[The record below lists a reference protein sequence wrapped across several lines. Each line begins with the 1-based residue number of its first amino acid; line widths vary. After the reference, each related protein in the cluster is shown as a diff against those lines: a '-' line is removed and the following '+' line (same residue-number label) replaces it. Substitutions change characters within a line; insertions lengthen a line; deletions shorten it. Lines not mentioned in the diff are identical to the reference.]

1 MPTRVAEMWGRCRYT
16 RNKEK
21 AFDIAHKWANRLP
34 VCEYGVRMPTYNKT
48 WKHIVEDA
56 MQYAQKEL
64 KFIKDKG
71 EDKLYNI
78 ERLQEIAD
86 GSYFK

>member
-1 MPTRVAEMWGRCRYT
+1 
-16 RNKEK
+16 
-21 AFDIAHKWANRLP
+21 
-34 VCEYGVRMPTYNKT
+34 MPTYNKT